1 MKRGVISLIL
11 FVSAFFLVP
20 SVLASDVSVWQGQYF
35 TGTTFNTGTYNFNFS
50 VYDALIGG
58 GRAILTEPL

>member
-1 MKRGVISLIL
+1 MISLIL

-20 SVLASDVSVWQGQYF
+20 SVLAEDILVWQGQYF
-35 TGTTFNTGTYNFNFS
+35 TGTTFNTGTYDFNFT

-58 GRAILTEPL
+58 GRAILTQPL